1 MKFEHLVQIN
11 DPSLPGIDWLTRQQ
25 LWFGLVARAWKPT
38 RFVLGLEDAQVM
50 QTSQEG
56 NVTTLARVLNYGPFQ
71 IEDTIELIEEDRT
84 ETRIV
89 ANQFCGDSTLTI
101 SIEEPESGELW
112 LRFQYQVSDV
122 PSSPGGSEVSSHD
135 VDEIRKQAYRAADID
150 TVRMIR
156 ELAMAMPAQQPDNRK
171 DH

>member
-11 DPSLPGIDWLTRQQ
+11 DPNLPGIDWLTRQQ

-50 QTSQEG
+50 QTAQEG
-56 NVTTLARVLNYGPFQ
+56 KVTTLARVLNYGPFQ
-71 IEDTIELIEEDRT
+71 IEDTMELFEEDRT
-84 ETRIV
+84 ETRIA

-101 SIEEPESGELW
+101 AIEEPEPGELW
-112 LRFQYQVSDV
+112 LRFQYNVNDA
-122 PSSPGGSEVSSHD
+122 PGTNDSQGASSHD
-135 VDEIRKQAYRAADID
+135 VDEIRKQAYRAADVD

-156 ELAMAMPAQQPDNRK
+156 ELALAIPQPTQGDQK
-171 DH
+171 GH

>member
-56 NVTTLARVLNYGPFQ
+56 NITTLARVLNYGPFQ

-122 PSSPGGSEVSSHD
+122 PSSAGGSEVSSHD

-156 ELAMAMPAQQPDNRK
+156 ELAMAMPAQLPDNRK

>member
-38 RFVLGLEDAQVM
+38 RFVLGLEDAQVI
-50 QTSQEG
+50 QTSQQG

-71 IEDTIELIEEDRT
+71 IEDTIRLIDEDRT

-101 SIEEPESGELW
+101 SIEEPETGELW
-112 LRFQYQVSDV
+112 LRFQYHVSDA
-122 PSSPGGSEVSSHD
+122 PASLGGTEVSSHD

-156 ELAMAMPAQQPDNRK
+156 ELAMAMPAQQTDSRK
-171 DH
+171 NH

>member
-38 RFVLGLEDAQVM
+38 RFVLGLEDAQVT
-50 QTSQEG
+50 QTGQQG

-71 IEDTIELIEEDRT
+71 IEDTTELIDEQRT

-101 SIEEPESGELW
+101 SIEEPEAGELW
-112 LRFQYQVSDV
+112 LRFQYQVGDA
-122 PSSPGGSEVSSHD
+122 PATEGGLEVSSHD

-156 ELAMAMPAQQPDNRK
+156 ELALAMPTQQDNK
-171 DH
+171 LKPH

>member
-38 RFVLGLEDAQVM
+38 RFILGLEDAQVM
-50 QTSQEG
+50 QTSQQG
-56 NVTTLARVLNYGPFQ
+56 NVTHLTRVLNYGPFQ
-71 IEDTIELIEEDRT
+71 IEDTMALFEEDRT
-84 ETRIV
+84 ETHIA

-101 SIEEPESGELW
+101 SIEEPEQGELW
-112 LRFQYQVSDV
+112 LRFNYQVSDA
-122 PSSPGGSEVSSHD
+122 PNAESTTSASSPD

-156 ELAMAMPAQQPDNRK
+156 ELAMAIPQNTSGTRN

>member
-38 RFVLGLEDAQVM
+38 RFVLGLEDAQVV
-50 QTSQEG
+50 QTSQQG

-71 IEDTIELIEEDRT
+71 IEDTIRLIDEDRT
-84 ETRIV
+84 ETSII
-89 ANQFCGDSTLTI
+89 ANQFCGDSTLII
-101 SIEEPESGELW
+101 SIEEPETGELW
-112 LRFQYQVSDV
+112 LRFQYQVGDA
-122 PSSPGGSEVSSHD
+122 PNAQGNPEVSSRD

-156 ELAMAMPAQQPDNRK
+156 ELAMAMPDQQTNNKP
-171 DH
+171 H

>member
-11 DPSLPGIDWLTRQQ
+11 DPSLPGVDWLTRQQ
-25 LWFGLVARAWKPT
+25 LWLGLVARAWKPT
-38 RFVLGLEDAQVM
+38 RFVLGLEDAQITESR
-50 QTSQEG
+50 QQG
-56 NVTTLARVLNYGPFQ
+56 NVTTLYRVLDYGPFK
-71 IEDTIELIEEDRT
+71 IEDSIELHEEDRT

-101 SIEEPESGELW
+101 SIEEPNQGELW
-112 LRFQYQVSDV
+112 LRFYYQVSDAPNTGDV
-122 PSSPGGSEVSSHD
+122 PGASSTDVEEV
-135 VDEIRKQAYRAADID
+135 RKQAYRAADID

-156 ELAMAMPAQQPDNRK
+156 ELAMAMPPQTPEPRK

>member
-11 DPSLPGIDWLTRQQ
+11 DPSLPGVDWLTRQQ

-38 RFVLGLEDAQVM
+38 RFILGLEDAQVV
-50 QTSQEG
+50 QTGQQG
-56 NVTTLARVLNYGPFQ
+56 NITTLARVLNYGPFQ
-71 IEDTIELIEEDRT
+71 IADTMELHEEERT
-84 ETRIV
+84 ETRIT

-101 SIEEPESGELW
+101 SIEEPDQGELW
-112 LRFQYQVSDV
+112 LRFQYQVSDAPSAGDV
-122 PSSPGGSEVSSHD
+122 PEASSQD

-150 TVRMIR
+150 TVKMIR
-156 ELAMAMPAQQPDNRK
+156 ELAMAMPQQAPSGRK

>member
-38 RFVLGLEDAQVM
+38 RFVLGLEDAQVIE
-50 QTSQEG
+50 TSQEG
-56 NVTTLARVLNYGPFQ
+56 NITTLARVLNYGPFQ
-71 IEDTIELIEEDRT
+71 IEDTIELIEEYRT
-84 ETRIV
+84 KTSIV

-101 SIEEPESGELW
+101 SIEEPEAGELW
-112 LRFQYQVSDV
+112 LRFQYQVGDT
-122 PSSPGGSEVSSHD
+122 PAQTDGPEVSSND
-135 VDEIRKQAYRAADID
+135 MDEIRKQAYRAADID

-156 ELAMAMPAQQPDNRK
+156 ELAMAMPAQQTNNRK

>member
-11 DPSLPGIDWLTRQQ
+11 DPNLPGIDWLTRQQ

-56 NVTTLARVLNYGPFQ
+56 NVTRLARVLNYGPFQ
-71 IEDTIELIEEDRT
+71 IEDTMALFEEDRT
-84 ETRIV
+84 ETHIA
-89 ANQFCGDSTLTI
+89 ANRFCGDSTLTI
-101 SIEEPESGELW
+101 SIEEPNQDELW
-112 LRFQYQVSDV
+112 LRFQYHVNDA
-122 PSSPGGSEVSSHD
+122 PNADNPAGASSAD
-135 VDEIRKQAYRAADID
+135 VDEIRKQAYRAADVD

-156 ELAMAMPAQQPDNRK
+156 ELAMAIPQQAPGSASN
-171 DH
+171 H